1 MSMSNENNKVY
12 TFNNISLSEIEDF
25 IQSINA
31 EIIDCRIGSL
41 IDYMLLATDYFYIG
55 CYETYKN
62 EWSSV
67 YTLHV
72 QHYNDYSSDVIRE
85 WDKFTETYDKEY
97 GGNTNE

>member
-1 MSMSNENNKVY
+1 MINNEYKVHTYNNVSLDEV
-12 TFNNISLSEIEDF
+12 NNFIEVV
-25 IQSINA
+25 NA
-31 EIIDCRIGSL
+31 EIIDCRVGSL
-41 IDYMLLATDYFYIG
+41 IDDMLLATDYFFIA

-72 QHYNDYSSDVIRE
+72 QHYNDNYYSDVIRE

>member
-1 MSMSNENNKVY
+1 MTNNEYKVH
-12 TFNNISLSEIEDF
+12 TFNNVSLDEINNF
-25 IQSINA
+25 IDIVNA

-41 IDYMLLATDYFYIG
+41 IDDMLIATDYFYIA

-67 YTLHV
+67 YTVQV
-72 QHYNDYSSDVIRE
+72 QHYNDNYCSNVIRE